1 MSPATRT
8 RRFIID
14 STPAMLLAA
23 LIWAVLAAMSYPPI
37 NFWPLAHVALVPLV
51 ILAVRGRPGL
61 RRALVVYIVAVV
73 WWLVMISWLTGVT
86 IPGYIALCA
95 YLGLYPV
102 LFVVLLG
109 RLARRLSLPLV
120 FGVPLVWVS
129 LEYIR
134 GSWALTGFPW
144 FTLGQSQ
151 PRLLIQI
158 ADFSGMYGVSF
169 LVAMTAG
176 ALMDVLA
183 NPLVRPGAGRRRL
196 GRTVRLAMVSWLV
209 AIVGGIGYG
218 TWRLVEYAGIAA
230 DQQPRPT
237 VAVVQTDVPQSN
249 KLAPD
254 DEQNRR
260 DFDKALALTEQAV
273 ASTPPDPGKPQLIVW
288 PETMVPEA
296 LNDDAVSLFRRL
308 GLAEYAAYRDGVA
321 TFAADHDVAIL
332 AGGRA
337 ALNWQPIDAQA
348 GSAWRPGKR
357 YNSAFLFGPDG
368 QLIGRYDKIHRVVFG
383 EYVPNW
389 LGLRSVLVRLTPY
402 DFDYSLDAGAQWVR
416 FAVQWPGPA
425 GQPRLLRFATPIC
438 FEDVVSYACRAMAYD
453 NSGKRIDLLVNLTND
468 GWYPGS
474 AQGYQHEQIARFR
487 CVENRLPMARAVNRG
502 VSGFIDSTGRITERV
517 AVDGEHQMVAG
528 WAARA
533 ITIDPRSTWFGRVGD
548 LFALVSLVVVI
559 LWGILGVLVPK
570 RMKEPD

>member
-23 LIWAVLAAMSYPPI
+23 LIWALLMALSYPPV
-37 NFWPLAHVALVPLV
+37 NLWPLAHVALVPLV

-61 RRALVVYIVAVV
+61 RRALAVYFVAVG
-73 WWLVMISWLTGVT
+73 WWLVMVSWLTGVT
-86 IPGYIALCA
+86 VPGYIALCL
-95 YLGLYPV
+95 YLGLYPM
-102 LFVVLLG
+102 LFVVVLG
-109 RLARRLSLPLV
+109 WLHRRLNLPLV

-129 LEYIR
+129 LEYLR

-158 ADFSGMYGVSF
+158 ADFAGMYGVSF
-169 LVAMTAG
+169 LVAMAAG
-176 ALMDVLA
+176 AIMDVLA
-183 NPLVRPGAGRRRL
+183 NPLVRPGPGRRKL
-196 GRTVRLAMVSWLV
+196 GRTVRLAVVCWL
-209 AIVGGIGYG
+209 IGMFGSIGYG
-218 TWRLVEYAGIAA
+218 TWRLIEYAGIAA
-230 DQQPRPT
+230 DQSAQPT
-237 VAVVQTDVPQSN
+237 VAVIQTDVPQSN

-254 DEQNRR
+254 DQKNRR
-260 DFDKALALTEQAV
+260 DFDKALALTEKALAADYPEQP
-273 ASTPPDPGKPQLIVW
+273 TPQLVVW

-296 LNDDAVSLFRRL
+296 LNEDAVSLFRRL

-337 ALNWQPIDAQA
+337 ALNWKPIDAQA

-368 QLIGRYDKIHRVVFG
+368 QLIGRYDKVHRVVFG

-389 LGLRSVLVRLTPY
+389 LGLRSVLVKLTPY
-402 DFDYSLDAGAQWVR
+402 DFDYSLDAGTQWVR
-416 FAVQWPGPA
+416 FAVQWPDQA

-474 AQGYQHEQIARFR
+474 VQGYQHEQIARFR

-502 VSGFIDSTGRITERV
+502 VSGFIDSTGRITDRV
-517 AVDGEHQMVAG
+517 TVDGEHQMVAG
-528 WAARA
+528 WAADT
-533 ITIDPRSTWFGRVGD
+533 ITFDPRSTWFGKVGD
-548 LFALVSLVVVI
+548 LFALL
-559 LWGILGVLVPK
+559 VLVLSIIWAMLGALVRK
-570 RMKEPD
+570 RIKEPG